1 MGKARAGFLN
11 TALEEF
17 IKPPPALAYG
27 THYHMKPILRKTAS
41 KPSPHPSAVSPP
53 PIQAAGTEGRPWT
66 SSQSCSWR
74 PTRVSISRQS
84 YTANYP
90 GASGVF
96 TARDNDMHCRGR
108 EWREHTRGQGR
119 GGKAIFQNIGRQLDA
134 PYLPRMTAVTEDV
147 AALRG
152 VFRATLLTM
161 SGQLQEQS
169 PNTVEGPMK
178 RSFHLNS

>member
-1 MGKARAGFLN
+1 MLGRWGQLTGKARAGLPN

-41 KPSPHPSAVSPP
+41 QPSPHHPSALSPP
-53 PIQAAGTEGRPWT
+53 LPAQAAGAEGRPWT

-90 GASGVF
+90 GASSVF
-96 TARDNDMHCRGR
+96 TAHDNDMHCRGR
-108 EWREHTRGQGR
+108 EWREHARGRGR
-119 GGKAIFQNIGRQLDA
+119 GGWGKGNFSKKGKAIRCTIPTKDD
-134 PYLPRMTAVTEDV
+134 YC
-147 AALRG
+147 
-152 VFRATLLTM
+152 
-161 SGQLQEQS
+161 
-169 PNTVEGPMK
+169 
-178 RSFHLNS
+178 H